1 MEQRRQNAK
10 IRGIQEVVSFK
21 SLSNSFHLKQR
32 LSPDCRATPRHAWTP
47 RAGPHAVAYPAG
59 GSDPAPVRGAPRPPE
74 SLARARGSRGL
85 SRKAQLSR
93 PRGWHSAP
101 AQSRFT
107 VNQLPRDAT

>member
-47 RAGPHAVAYPAG
+47 RAGPHA
-59 GSDPAPVRGAPRPPE
+59 E
-74 SLARARGSRGL
+74 SLTLRAAPILRQSVELPGLPKVWRGPEAAAASRARL
-85 SRKAQLSR
+85 SF
-93 PRGWHSAP
+93 P
-101 AQSRFT
+101 ALAAGT
-107 VNQLPRDAT
+107 VRLRRAASP